1 MLWLEHL
8 RKDPAAYH
16 DFVAFLGDQ
25 KRLAEG
31 QFLHAKDMEQVN
43 KIKGRVEGMIG
54 FELIATQH
62 EREEADAA
70 ERATQRERA
79 HAGLSAVR

>member
-1 MLWLEHL
+1 MLWLNHL
-8 RKDPAAYH
+8 RKDAAAYH
-16 DFVAFLGDQ
+16 DFLSFLAEQ
-25 KRLAEG
+25 KSIAEG
-31 QFLHAKDMEQVN
+31 QFLHAKDMEAVN

-79 HAGLSAVR
+79 HAGISAVR

>member
-8 RKDPAAYH
+8 QKDPAAYH
-16 DFVAFLGDQ
+16 DFVAFLADQ
-25 KRLAEG
+25 RRFAEG
-31 QFLHAKDMEQVN
+31 QFIHAKDMDAVN

-54 FELIATQH
+54 LELIATQH

>member
-1 MLWLEHL
+1 MVRTPTERYRRLQRL
-8 RKDPAAYH
+8 RRL
-16 DFVAFLGDQ
+16 LGEQ
-25 KRLAEG
+25 RRFAEG
-31 QFLHAKDMEQVN
+31 QFIHAKDMDAVN

-54 FELIATQH
+54 LELIATQH

>member
-8 RKDPAAYH
+8 QKDPAAYH
-16 DFVAFLGDQ
+16 DFVAFLADQ
-25 KRLAEG
+25 RRFAEG
-31 QFLHAKDMEQVN
+31 QFIHARDMDAVN

-54 FELIATQH
+54 LELIATQH

-79 HAGLSAVR
+79 YAGLSAVR

>member
-16 DFVAFLGDQ
+16 DFVAFLGEQ
-25 KRLAEG
+25 KRIAEG

-54 FELIATQH
+54 IELIATQD
-62 EREEADAA
+62 EREESHAA
-70 ERATQRERA
+70 ERIAQRERA
-79 HAGLSAVR
+79 SAGTSLH

>member
-16 DFVAFLGDQ
+16 DFVAFLGEQ
-25 KRLAEG
+25 KRIAEG
-31 QFLHAKDMEQVN
+31 QYNHAKDMEQVHN
-43 KIKGRVEGMIG
+43 TNGRVEGMVG
-54 FELIATQH
+54 LELIATQH

-70 ERATQRERA
+70 ERVTQRERA
-79 HAGLSAVR
+79 HAGISAVR

>member
-8 RKDPAAYH
+8 RKALVAYH
-16 DFVAFLGDQ
+16 DFVAFLSEQ
-25 KRLAEG
+25 KRIAEG

-54 FELIATQH
+54 LELIATQH
-62 EREEADAA
+62 EREEADAT

-79 HAGLSAVR
+79 HAGISAVR